1 MLNKALIYEPLI
13 TCKLKYK
20 LLQLIPILYSAVT
33 EVKAANLFVFI
44 FRHLAMCYICQH
56 INKAALK

>member
-1 MLNKALIYEPLI
+1 MLNEALIYELLI